1 MTSTLEPFGPA
12 VALTVAYES
21 VDITTSRAF
30 RADLDK
36 ALEGHGPLVVDLGR
50 VRFIDSAGL
59 GALLTA
65 SRVQH
70 ARRQPLVLCR
80 LTPPIQALFEL
91 LRMDLVFDAADT
103 REHAL
108 ALMPD
113 PALPVFQ

>member
-1 MTSTLEPFGPA
+1 MTSRLEPFGSA
-12 VALTVAYES
+12 VVLEVAFAS
-21 VDITTSRAF
+21 IDITTGRAF
-30 RADLDK
+30 RADLDQ
-36 ALEGHGPLVVDLGR
+36 ALARQAPLVIDLAR

-65 SRVQH
+65 SRTQH
-70 ARRQPLVLCR
+70 ARRQPLVLCG
-80 LTPPIQALFEL
+80 LTPSIQALFEL

-113 PALPVFQ
+113 PALPSFQ